1 MFTGSHVLKR
11 VPALLVLVSFCAP
24 GAFASGVLAGDGIQP
39 GSATTR
45 QTAEVTIQD
54 SRFTPTEIRI
64 KAGDTVKWINRE
76 KRTSHSVLFPAENG
90 LESERLFPQEQWQRR
105 FTQPGSYS
113 YRCGPH
119 EEMKGLVVVE

>member
-1 MFTGSHVLKR
+1 MFTGGHVLKR
-11 VPALLVLVSFCAP
+11 VPALLALVSFY
-24 GAFASGVLAGDGIQP
+24 ASGVLAGDGIPP

-54 SRFTPTEIRI
+54 YRFTPTEIRI

>member
-1 MFTGSHVLKR
+1 MMKR
-11 VPALLVLVSFCAP
+11 VPVLLALVSFYAV
-24 GAFASGVLAGDGIQP
+24 AQQTVEVSIQDYKFLP
-39 GSATTR
+39 
-45 QTAEVTIQD
+45 AEV
-54 SRFTPTEIRI
+54 RI

-90 LESERLFPQEQWQRR
+90 LESERMFPGEHWQRS
-105 FTQPGSYS
+105 FPQPGSYI

>member
-1 MFTGSHVLKR
+1 MFTGGHVLKR
-11 VPALLVLVSFCAP
+11 VPALLVLVSFYAP
-24 GAFASGVLAGDGIQP
+24 GAVAGVLAGDGIQP

-54 SRFTPTEIRI
+54 YRFTPTEIRI